1 MKRMKLGTKIAA
13 IVLSAACSV
22 AACAMVGCANDDKK
36 PDDGTDITQ
45 TQQYTVTFDANGG
58 TLTGNASVKVDED
71 ETISSAPTASKSGYT
86 FNGWYTAKTGGD
98 KVDLSTY
105 KVTKNVTLYAQYT
118 EIEEPDDN
126 PDDKPDEPVET
137 QVTVTFDANGGTL
150 SGTEAIKVDK
160 GGSVLTDEI
169 PEATRDG
176 YKFLGWFSAAS
187 DGNEIIPDFDFFDA
201 DTTLYAQWAKTYKVT
216 FNAGE
221 GTLAGESIVEVVENE
236 SIKNAPTATLTG
248 LEFHGWYTAAD
259 GGEKVE
265 LDTYKVTGDVT
276 LYAHFGQI
284 TMPLKNLKDSEGN
297 AAGYRIEAEEAKIQ
311 GTTSSENA
319 SGTGFIESNQATASG
334 NGSVGYFGVAGN
346 TITFTFNS
354 AVAGKATIS
363 LRASS
368 NNTQMDFSA
377 GFLMWVDD
385 QTVSEKDI
393 TFSFNGEAVKYDAQ
407 VLRGAG
413 KEMPMTWNYYWDPIT
428 LGELDVKE
436 GLNTVIVTA
445 MGSTVPN
452 IDCLDIETDLVLT
465 SANGDVASGEA
476 QMPAPPAPEVEYT
489 SDIDV
494 DLVIGA
500 YEGGPA
506 IEKAILDF
514 GENKVTEAALESKPL
529 SVAVG
534 GATLGSSAT
543 DTYYLCDEDG
553 NKITAGDSQYVAI
566 EYAVSYGQWSFNGN
580 LSPFVYN
587 NMNAWKDLT
596 NTTVS
601 ISGVLT
607 IDDTDY
613 TKMTGNTVFGERI
626 IPSLEGWDTTGS
638 YTQDEITLKYG
649 SYKTDEM
656 VNDGQKN
663 PLIIWLHGAGEGGS
677 DPTINILGNQVT
689 NLSKDL
695 IQKYFV
701 TDTVKGAYVLAPQT
715 PTAWM
720 DKDGSGVYGTD
731 EASQY
736 YVTALKA
743 LIDKYIADNG
753 DIDMNRIY
761 IGGCSNG
768 GFMTVNMIIN
778 YSDFFAAAFPICE
791 AYDGKWLTDEAIEA
805 IKDMPIWFTHS
816 ANDNTV
822 SIYDKE
828 QEAWWAP
835 ATPTT
840 PQDAYTNNLYIKLIN
855 AGATNVYYSLFSSVN
870 VGGVNYDGHWSWIY
884 TLLDE
889 CKTVQPTEGKDG
901 AALTISD
908 LNPESTETVQ
918 INGENVTL
926 WGWLAAQTKA

>member
-118 EIEEPDDN
+118 EIEEPDDK

-176 YKFLGWFSAAS
+176 YKFLGWFSAAEG
-187 DGNEIIPDFDFFDA
+187 GNEVIPDFDYFDT
-201 DTTLYAQWAKTYKVT
+201 DVTIYAQWAKSYTVT
-216 FNAGE
+216 FDAGE
-221 GTLAGESIVEVVENE
+221 GTLSGQSEIEVIENSI
-236 SIKNAPTATLTG
+236 IKGAPTATLPG
-248 LEFHGWYTAAD
+248 LEFHGWYTAAE
-259 GGEKVE
+259 GGELVDLE
-265 LDTYKVTGDVT
+265 TYKVTADVT
-276 LYAHFGQI
+276 LYAHYGSI
-284 TMPLKNLKDSEGN
+284 TMPIKNLKDHEGN
-297 AAGYRIEAEEAKIQ
+297 AVGYRIEAEEAKIQ
-311 GTTSSENA
+311 GTMTQGGTS
-319 SGTGFIESNQATASG
+319 FIEQNQATASG
-334 NGSVGYFGVAGN
+334 NASVGYFGVAGN
-346 TITFTFNS
+346 TITFTFV
-354 AVAGKATIS
+354 AAQAGKAEIS
-363 LRASS
+363 LRASA
-368 NNTQMDFSA
+368 NNTQM
-377 GFLMWVDD
+377 GMIGGQYTMWVDD
-385 QTVSEKDI
+385 QTVSEKDV
-393 TFSFNGEAVKYDAQ
+393 TFSFNGKPVSYDPQ
-407 VLRGAG
+407 TLRGAG
-413 KEMPMTWNYYWDPIT
+413 QEMPMTWNYYWDPLS
-428 LGELDVKE
+428 LGELDVVE
-436 GLNTVIVTA
+436 GLNSVVVTA
-445 MGSTVPN
+445 MGQSVPN
-452 IDCLDIETDLVLT
+452 IDCLDIDTSIVLT
-465 SANGDVASGEA
+465 TASGEAASGEA
-476 QMPAPPAPEVEYT
+476 QLPAPPAPEVEYT
-489 SDIDV
+489 ADVGV
-494 DLVIGA
+494 DLVVGA

-506 IEKAILDF
+506 IEKAIIDF
-514 GENKVTEAALESKPL
+514 GSTKISAEALANNPL
-529 SVAVG
+529 TVAVG
-534 GATLGSSAT
+534 GAKLGVGDG
-543 DTYYLCDEDG
+543 DTMYLCDEKG
-553 NKITAGDSQYVAI
+553 NKVETASSQYVAI
-566 EYAVSYGQWSFNGN
+566 EYKVTYGQWSFNGN

-828 QEAWWAP
+828 QAGWWAP